1 MRHIWKQKIM
11 GLLTAG
17 GVLCAQS
24 ACLMQFAPSLV
35 SAQDQMLSAA
45 DMTNDLTETQMIEID
60 APKLV
65 QGQDSLKQASAAVNA
80 TETDYE
86 EDAFA
91 SYHGYEALNDMQKSV
106 YCALKKSAHTFY
118 TGQENAQTVNY
129 TGGSLPC
136 FASISISRTSQ
147 LTPAD
152 MAKVLSMFRDDNP
165 IYYFVG
171 NSMLYSTSTSAST
184 GEIYVTNLYVSCID
198 EYADG
203 LARQQET
210 AALNQ
215 TISDVLSN
223 LSACATALERT
234 TAAHDWI
241 CQTIEYAYD
250 ETGSPDASMQSHSII
265 GVFDLQYGAA
275 VCEGYAKAFQLLLN
289 AVDVENYYIVGL
301 GNGGGHA
308 WNMARMDDGFFY
320 HFDATWDD
328 TTDNYYFAAGDSTF
342 ASSHVPYTVDRTVWE
357 YLYDLPDVPN
367 DGYDGAVGSTY
378 IDGDFTYALYDDY
391 ASLVSYTGTDMY
403 VDVPEE
409 ANGLPVTQVQG
420 AFASHS
426 NLQEVI
432 LPETVTAISYGADG
446 VGAFEDCV
454 SLKNVTFSN
463 ALELIAYDS
472 FSSCSALESVNLPAS
487 LVRLGARAFA
497 NCNSLGRLTFYGTST
512 QIVSQTSIYKDTTIY
527 GLFLSTAQNYAE
539 QYARRFTLL
548 DTSATTTT
556 TETTTATETTTT
568 TTTEIAT
575 TSTTTTTEP
584 TSATTSST
592 TTSATTTETTTET
605 TTTTSTEKPK
615 VVIADMD
622 QDGIC
627 AMNDL
632 VFLNRYLLGSVQATP
647 YQVAAMDCYCD
658 GDINSND
665 SFTMARFLIHLIYE
679 IPVYAES

>member
-1 MRHIWKQKIM
+1 MRHIWKKRVM

-24 ACLMQFAPSLV
+24 ACLMRFAPSLV
-35 SAQDQMLSAA
+35 SAQDQTSSVA
-45 DMTNDLTETQMIEID
+45 DMTNDLAETQMIEID

-65 QGQDSLKQASAAVNA
+65 QGQDSLKQASAAVDA
-80 TETDYE
+80 TETAYE
-86 EDAFA
+86 EDTFA
-91 SYHGYEALNDMQKSV
+91 SYHGYDALDDTQKNV
-106 YCALKKSAHTFY
+106 YSALKESAHSFY
-118 TGQENAQTVNY
+118 IGQEDAQTVNY

-136 FASISISRTSQ
+136 FASISISRTAQ

-152 MAKVLSMFRDDNP
+152 MAEVLSMFRNDNP

-171 NSMLYSTSTSAST
+171 NSMLYSTSTSMVT
-184 GEIYVTNLYVSCID
+184 GETYVTNLYVSCMD
-198 EYADG
+198 EYVDG
-203 LARQQET
+203 FTRQQET
-210 AALNQ
+210 AVLNQ
-215 TISDVLSN
+215 TISNVLAN
-223 LSACATALERT
+223 MPAYTTALERT
-234 TAAHDWI
+234 TAVHDWI

-250 ETGSPDASMQSHSII
+250 ASGNPDASLNSHSII
-265 GVFDLQYGAA
+265 GVFDMQYGAA

-342 ASSHVPYTVDRTVWE
+342 ASSHVPYTVDRTAWE

-367 DGYDGAVGSTY
+367 DGYGGAVGSTY

-403 VDVPEE
+403 VDVPDE

-420 AFASHS
+420 AFANHS
-426 NLQEVI
+426 NLQEVV
-432 LPETVTAISYGADG
+432 LPETVTVVSYGADG
-446 VGAFEDCV
+446 IGAFENCA

-463 ALELIAYDS
+463 ALETIAYDS
-472 FSSCSALESVNLPAS
+472 FFSCSALESVDLPAS
-487 LVRLGARAFA
+487 LLQLGARAFA
-497 NCNSLGRLTFYGTST
+497 NCNSLGRLAFYGASSR
-512 QIVSQTSIYKDTTIY
+512 IVSQTSIYRDTTIY
-527 GLFLSTAQNYAE
+527 GLFLSTAQTYAE
-539 QYARRFTLL
+539 QYTRKFVLL

-556 TETTTATETTTT
+556 TETTTTTTTETTTTSTTTTT
-568 TTTEIAT
+568 TTTEP
-575 TSTTTTTEP
+575 TTT
-584 TSATTSST
+584 TTSST
-592 TTSATTTETTTET
+592 TTSATTTETTTT
-605 TTTTSTEKPK
+605 TTTATTTETPK
-615 VVIADMD
+615 IMVADMD
-622 QDGIC
+622 QDGKC
-627 AMNDL
+627 SMNDL
-632 VFLNRYLLGSVQATP
+632 VFLNRYLLESVQATP

-658 GDINSND
+658 GEINGSD
-665 SFTMARFLIHLIYE
+665 SLTMVKFLIHLIYE